1 MGLGGGIEGGG
12 WGLGDGGGGGGARKG
27 ETIPILRRVGYIVI
41 NGRLICLAREGG
53 GGVNIPHTHTRVGV
67 TRAGF
72 VQLFRETIV

>member
-12 WGLGDGGGGGGARKG
+12 WGGGGGARKG

-53 GGVNIPHTHTRVGV
+53 GGSISPPHTH
-67 TRAGF
+67 
-72 VQLFRETIV
+72 E